1 MQARFWKLWNTGTR
15 NSLSLPFY
23 VKCGAI
29 LLLFSLSVLV
39 VACSS
44 STGNATALTVQ
55 NPPVTVT
62 INLNNNNASPTP
74 PLKPYWCSAWATNT
88 TPVYN
93 GSTTVG
99 VYAKF
104 VHNVN
109 MNPVGIG
116 GATATATITWPDTST
131 STTPSVTT
139 TDDGLA
145 VFSIPTTGKIT
156 AMNKFT
162 YVTVTFHKDGIPNDC
177 TTANNA
183 AFFVLVGAS
192 PTAITATPSVSP
204 IPSPGTTPIVSPT
217 PTTTCTPFPFPPPP
231 RPGRKPTPTPKPG
244 C

>member
-1 MQARFWKLWNTGTR
+1 MQARFWKLWNTDTR
-15 NSLSLPFY
+15 SSLSLPFY

-44 STGNATALTVQ
+44 TGSANALTVQ

-62 INLNNNNASPTP
+62 INLNNNNFSPTP

-99 VYAKF
+99 IYAKF

-109 MNPVGIG
+109 LNPVGVG
-116 GATATATITWPDTST
+116 GATATATIIWPDST
-131 STTPSVTT
+131 SSTSPSVTT

-145 VFSIPTTGKIT
+145 VFSVSAAGKVGDV
-156 AMNKFT
+156 NKFT

-177 TTANNA
+177 TTAEGA

-192 PTAITATPSVSP
+192 PTATTATPSVSP

-217 PTTTCTPFPFPPPP
+217 PTCTPFPFPPPP
-231 RPGRKPTPTPKPG
+231 RPGKKPTPTPKPG